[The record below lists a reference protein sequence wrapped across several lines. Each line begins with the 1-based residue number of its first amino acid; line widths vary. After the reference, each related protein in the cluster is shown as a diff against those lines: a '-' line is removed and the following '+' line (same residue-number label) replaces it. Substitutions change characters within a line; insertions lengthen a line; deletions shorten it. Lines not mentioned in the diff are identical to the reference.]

1 MIKELSSSF
10 KKAKKLQA
18 SFLEKGKIF
27 FSIVQWELKKKSKK
41 KQKNIVKGEF
51 LGFSFLSY
59 NYWTID
65 YLFDE
70 IFLNNEYYF
79 KTQNKTPLIMDC
91 GSNIGM
97 SILYF
102 KHLYPNSR
110 IIGFEP
116 NPNSFK
122 LLKKNVEEN
131 NLKNVEINNLG
142 LYNEES
148 EISFYIDSNLS
159 TLIGSINKDRGGNK
173 ELKVSAKKLSSYL
186 KDVEEVDLVKID
198 VEGAEINIIM
208 ELLESNTL
216 NKVKEYIIEYHHNM
230 GEDRSNL
237 SSFLAIFET
246 NGYDYNIKTSFK
258 NISSFQDILI
268 HFYKKAF

>member
-1 MIKELSSSF
+1 MIKELSSSL

-18 SFLEKGKIF
+18 SFLEKVKVF

-41 KQKNIVKGEF
+41 KQKNIVKSKF

-65 YLFDE
+65 YLFEE
-70 IFLNNEYYF
+70 IFLNNEYNF
-79 KTQNKTPLIMDC
+79 KAHTQTPLIIDC

-102 KHLYPNSR
+102 KYIYPNSR
-110 IIGFEP
+110 IIAFEP

-122 LLKKNVEEN
+122 LLKKNVANN

-142 LYNEES
+142 LYDEET
-148 EISFYIDSNLS
+148 EISFYIDNNLS
-159 TLIGSINKDRGGNK
+159 SLVGSINKKRGGTN

-186 KDVEEVDLVKID
+186 KDVEEVDLIKID
-198 VEGAEINIIM
+198 VEGAEINIIK
-208 ELLESNTL
+208 ELLETKTL

-230 GEDRSNL
+230 GEDKSNL
-237 SSFLAIFET
+237 SSFLAVFET
-246 NGYDYNIKTSFK
+246 NGYNYNIKTNFK
-258 NISSFQDILI
+258 KINSFQDILI
-268 HFYKKAF
+268 HFYK

>member
-1 MIKELSSSF
+1 MIKELSSSL

-18 SFLEKGKIF
+18 SFLEKVKVF
-27 FSIVQWELKKKSKK
+27 FSIVQWELKKNSKR
-41 KQKNIVKGEF
+41 KQKNIVKSEF

-79 KTQNKTPLIMDC
+79 KTQNKTPLIIDC

-122 LLKKNVEEN
+122 LLKKNVEDN
-131 NLKNVEINNLG
+131 NLSYVDINNLG
-142 LYNEES
+142 LYDEET
-148 EISFYIDSNLS
+148 EVSFYIDNNLS
-159 TLIGSINKDRGGNK
+159 TLIGSINKERGGYN

-186 KDVEEVDLVKID
+186 KDFDEVDLVKMD
-198 VEGAEINIIM
+198 VEGTEINIVEDLID
-208 ELLESNTL
+208 SKTI

-230 GEDRSNL
+230 GEGKSNL
-237 SSFLAIFET
+237 SIFLEKFEA
-246 NGYDYNIKTSFK
+246 NGYNYNIKTSFK
-258 NISSFQDILI
+258 KISSFQDILI
-268 HFYKKAF
+268 HFYK